1 MALSFLFRRNAEL
14 CTKMARVANSVEMR
28 EQWTDLAKQW
38 QKKAEADE
46 LQSKNVSGAEPLPRP
61 VLASVHVDISF
72 EKEQVARMATS
83 APALVPI
90 QAEVTAK
97 IEEFSIELAP
107 RPLSEPA
114 GDVAAPD
121 EVWSRLI
128 GDIQTKHHR

>member
-1 MALSFLFRRNAEL
+1 MSFLFRRNAEL

-28 EQWTDLAKQW
+28 EQWIDLAKQW

-46 LQSKNVSGAEPLPRP
+46 LLSGNVISAEPLPRP
-61 VLASVHVDISF
+61 MLASVHVDIPF
-72 EKEQVARMATS
+72 EKEQAVRMATL

-90 QAEVTAK
+90 QAEVPAK
-97 IEEFSIELAP
+97 IES

-114 GDVAAPD
+114 GDVAALD

-128 GDIQTKHHR
+128 GDIQTKRH